1 MGCITFEVE
10 RGGKYLVNSNGLETA
25 TLLETRARLHTV
37 DVGCCLLPSTEVKAS
52 LRPAVLWELRMLFTQ
67 IKALAYFNIHN
78 LVCSP
83 LIQSKTHTVQ
93 YIQMCSAF
101 SE

>member
-52 LRPAVLWELRMLFTQ
+52 LRPAVQ